1 MDALFFLTEGI
12 GNVMGVKE
20 PIAIDETIV
29 DAIVNDVMEQR
40 IGPGTRLSEKS
51 LCERFGVSRMYV
63 RRALLTL
70 SNQGVVELQA
80 NKGARIRKPT
90 LKQSITLFKTRR
102 IIESIIIKDVVLQRN
117 EVNIAELNAH
127 MALEEQAFINNDRNE
142 LIRLSGQ
149 FHLLIA
155 SFQTNHLLTGFMKT
169 LVTESSLITGMYGQH
184 SFSNCPPSEHRHL
197 VNAIKNQDQ
206 SLALQLLIAHLEHIE
221 ADLAVNK

>member
-12 GNVMGVKE
+12 GNVMGIKE

-102 IIESIIIKDVVLQRN
+102 IIESIIIKDVVLQRS

-127 MALEEQAFINNDRNE
+127 MALEEQAFINNDRHE

-206 SLALQLLIAHLEHIE
+206 SLALQLMIAHLEHIE